1 MRWKVGEAKQKFSE
15 VVRQAAEEP
24 QLIFSRDRLV
34 AAVVEPETFHA
45 FEAWRE
51 GQRRVSLADAF
62 GELRQIAEEEGYELE
77 LPSRVDREN
86 PFADALARPSR

>member
-1 MRWKVGEAKQKFSE
+1 MRWKVGEAKQRFSE

-34 AAVVEPETFHA
+34 AAVVEPETFQA

-51 GQRRVSLADAF
+51 GQRHVSLEDAF
-62 GELRQIAEEEGYELE
+62 AELRQIGEEEDYTLE
-77 LPSRVDREN
+77 VPSRVDREN
-86 PFADALARPSR
+86 PFADVRARVSR

>member
-34 AAVVEPETFHA
+34 AAVVEPGTFHA

-51 GQRRVSLADAF
+51 DQRRVSLARVFD
-62 GELRQIAEEEGYELE
+62 ELRRIGAEEGYELE
-77 LPSRVDREN
+77 APSRVDREN
-86 PFADALARPSR
+86 PFADALAGLSR